1 MNMDVR
7 IRDVAHWCTDGRPTS
22 ERESCAMVAVAKER
36 RTLPRIAAWR
46 AAARLRRLVR
56 QPVDLV
62 VELAAGG
69 EISPFV
75 NSKSFFVNTPQLAY
89 DMVVQHAGDVER
101 STLDR
106 GNLLPL
112 MGESVLTAVQ
122 PAHRRQ
128 RKLLAPAFNHK
139 RVMAYREAMT
149 AVSERL
155 HPSWTGGAEIEL
167 HKALVQMT
175 L

>member
-1 MNMDVR
+1 M
-7 IRDVAHWCTDGRPTS
+7 
-22 ERESCAMVAVAKER
+22 
-36 RTLPRIAAWR
+36 
-46 AAARLRRLVR
+46 
-56 QPVDLV
+56 
-62 VELAAGG
+62 ELAAGD

-75 NSKSFFVNTPQLAY
+75 NSKSFFINTPQLAY

-122 PAHRRQ
+122 PAHRSR

-139 RVMAYREAMT
+139 RVMAYGETMT
-149 AVSERL
+149 AISEQ
-155 HPSWTGGAEIEL
+155 PQQSWADGAEIEL
-167 HKALVQMT
+167 HEAMVQMT
-175 L
+175 LEVVAQALFGASIDRYFARLFRSIGVLASLTTVSSSMGLHAPLSWPTPRNVRFRRALR

>member
-1 MNMDVR
+1 MDVR
-7 IRDVAHWCTDGRPTS
+7 IIEVANCCTDGRPSS
-22 ERESCAMVAVAKER
+22 ERELSGMVSVAQER
-36 RTLPRIAAWR
+36 RPLPRIAAWR
-46 AAARLRRLVR
+46 AAARLRRMVR

-89 DMVVQHAGDVER
+89 ELIVQHAGDVKR

-112 MGESVLTAVQ
+112 VGESVLTAVQ
-122 PAHRRQ
+122 AAHRSQ
-128 RKLLAPAFNHK
+128 RKLLAPALQHH
-139 RVMAYREAMT
+139 RRMAYSATSAR
-149 AVSERL
+149 
-155 HPSWTGGAEIEL
+155 PSAPL
-167 HKALVQMT
+167 R
-175 L
+175 

>member
-1 MNMDVR
+1 MDVR
-7 IRDVAHWCTDGRPTS
+7 IIEVANCCTDGRPSS
-22 ERESCAMVAVAKER
+22 ERELYAMVSVAQER
-36 RTLPRIAAWR
+36 RPLPRIAAWR
-46 AAARLRRLVR
+46 AAARLRRMVR

-89 DMVVQHAGDVER
+89 ELIVQHAGDVER

-112 MGESVLTAVQ
+112 VGESVLTAVQ
-122 PAHRRQ
+122 PPHRRQ
-128 RKLLAPAFNHK
+128 RRLLAPPFNHK
-139 RVMAYREAMT
+139 RVMAYGATMAAM
-149 AVSERL
+149 SEQL
-155 HPSWTGGAEIEL
+155 QHSWTEGAEIE
-167 HKALVQMT
+167 
-175 L
+175 

>member
-1 MNMDVR
+1 MDMDEL
-7 IRDVAHWCTDGRPTS
+7 ISDVAHWCTDGRPTS
-22 ERESCAMVAVAKER
+22 ERESCAMVAVAQER
-36 RTLPRIAAWR
+36 RPLPRIAAWR

-89 DMVVQHAGDVER
+89 ELVVQHAGDVER

-112 MGESVLTAVQ
+112 VGESVLTAVP

-128 RKLLAPAFNHK
+128 RKLFAPAFNLQ
-139 RVMAYREAMT
+139 RVMAYDAT
-149 AVSERL
+149 IA
-155 HPSWTGGAEIEL
+155 
-167 HKALVQMT
+167 ALSHQLQQSST
-175 L
+175 DSGK